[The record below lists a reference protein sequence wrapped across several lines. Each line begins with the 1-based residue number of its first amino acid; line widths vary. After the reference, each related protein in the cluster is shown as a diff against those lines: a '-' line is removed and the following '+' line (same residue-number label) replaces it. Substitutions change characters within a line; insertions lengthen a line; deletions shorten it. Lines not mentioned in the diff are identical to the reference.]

1 MNSVAEI
8 ENALNHCTGTSRY
21 HRYSIIPFFP
31 VVTDGVK
38 LLADMAECYWLL
50 DVIGSYQHPEE
61 KNGLSNDFQVWT
73 LEVREDES
81 AIVKGFNDTDLIIE
95 QEIEWTTF
103 PMEKIKL
110 YLIGG
115 VLLLPSEY

>member
-1 MNSVAEI
+1 MNTAVEI
-8 ENALNHCTGTSRY
+8 KDALNHCTGTSQY
-21 HRYSIIPFFP
+21 HRFSPFPFFP
-31 VVTDGVK
+31 VATDGVK

-50 DVIGSYQHPEE
+50 DVIGSYQLD
-61 KNGLSNDFQVWT
+61 KRLCKQFQVWT
-73 LEVREDES
+73 LDVNEDES
-81 AIVKGFNDTDLIIE
+81 AIVKGYNDTELIIE

-103 PMEKIKL
+103 PMETIKL